1 MLVGTAGT
9 VLRAVPAEN
18 TAADPFR
25 NYEIA
30 PAAYLA
36 EVRRGRDE
44 GTAVVGA
51 YHSHPKSEPL
61 PSPTDVEMA
70 FSDFLFVIAGPLT
83 EGTELEVRAY
93 LLGDG
98 QLQEITLAVL

>member
-9 VLRAVPAEN
+9 VLKAIPVEN
-18 TAADPFR
+18 SAADPFR

-36 EVRRGRDE
+36 EVRRGRDD

-51 YHSHPKSEPL
+51 YHSHPKSGPQ
-61 PSPTDVEMA
+61 PSPTDVAMA
-70 FSDFLFVIAGPLT
+70 FSDFLFVIAGPVMESGNLD
-83 EGTELEVRAY
+83 VRAY
-93 LLGDG
+93 LLGG
-98 QLQEITLAVL
+98 ATLQEVTLAVL